1 MIAMAALVLVL
12 PACDSSDSDETGTSL
27 LTPTAD
33 EIAASSF
40 TGASSC
46 EVILYSNS
54 GSSSG
59 TITDDDCQYDFNNGA
74 SRSDLH
80 FFKAT
85 GATTVRVTMTS
96 EAFAPEIILNS
107 ESAELAVAS
116 PDDDQDRTATFTA
129 RVGPGL
135 YQIIAGGSEGGRGD
149 YTVTIAEAN

>member
-1 MIAMAALVLVL
+1 MAALVLTL
-12 PACDSSDSDETGTSL
+12 PACDSSDSDDTGASL

-33 EIAASSF
+33 EIAESSF
-40 TGASSC
+40 TAASAC
-46 EVILYSNS
+46 DVIPYSSS

-59 TITDDDCQYDFNNGA
+59 TITETDCQYSVDNGD
-74 SRSDLH
+74 SRADLH
-80 FFKAT
+80 FFKAAGT
-85 GATTVRVTMTS
+85 TTVRVTMTS

-116 PDDDQDRTATFTA
+116 PDDDQDRTVTFTS

-135 YQIIAGGSEGGRGD
+135 YQIIAGGTEGGRGD